1 METRKNEWNKESFLV
16 FDRSLRYPSAPFFDW
31 LYSEGFKMG
40 WNLYPYGHTGC
51 SWVYVNI
58 TKKLFVCG
66 LNGYSLMTMTGNHA
80 ITIKEFKTI
89 YDIYSKYEGKDTFVF
104 NKERFDAEPDIPEE
118 DDNVK
123 KDERPKKLYLIALLH
138 HRRYVQY
145 VQELPDS
152 SGPQTEYYAKNY
164 IKDLEED
171 FRLLNEFYVVASA
184 DKVEVGD
191 LVDTEKIEICFRLI

>member
-1 METRKNEWNKESFLV
+1 METNKNKWNTESFLV
-16 FDRSLRYPSAPFFDW
+16 CDKSLRIIDAPFFDW
-31 LYSEGFKMG
+31 LRSEGFHWG
-40 WNLYPYGHTGC
+40 WNHYVHGHTYC
-51 SWVYVNI
+51 CWVYVNI

-89 YDIYSKYEGKDTFVF
+89 YDIYRKYEGKDTFVF
-104 NKERFDAEPDIPEE
+104 YKDRFDAEPDIPDE
-118 DDNVK
+118 DDK
-123 KDERPKKLYLIALLH
+123 EKDERPKKLYLIALLQ

-152 SGPQTEYYAKNY
+152 SGPQTKYYAEKY
-164 IKDLEED
+164 IKELEED
-171 FRLLNEFYVVASA
+171 FRLLSEFYVVAST

-191 LVDTEKIEICFRLI
+191 LIDTKKIEICFALL